1 VARKDEIDI
10 KHRIYG
16 SGSEHVP
23 LKEGERLSFTVNS
36 VEEIVILAIVQNK
49 EINHE

>member
-23 LKEGERLSFTVNS
+23 LKESVGLSFTVNS
-36 VEEIVILAIVQNK
+36 VEEIVILPIAQNK
-49 EINHE
+49 EINHD

>member
-1 VARKDEIDI
+1 VARKDEIDN

-23 LKEGERLSFTVNS
+23 LKESVGLSFTVNTFDEYS
-36 VEEIVILAIVQNK
+36 K
-49 EINHE
+49 